1 MIAAMATAGWMIVDT
16 VLGPVRV
23 ETDGGAITV
32 VDLGGGRGTEPA
44 VALPAA
50 WAAAVRAACA
60 GRPPAE
66 LPPLRP
72 AGTPFQRQVWA
83 ALAAIPCG
91 TTRTYGQIAA
101 AIGRPAALRAVAA
114 ACGANPVAV
123 LIPCHRVV
131 AARGPGG
138 YSGAGGLATKLA
150 LLRAEGAAGG

>member
-1 MIAAMATAGWMIVDT
+1 MVGAMTTAGWMIVDT

-23 ETDGGAITV
+23 ETDGGAITAL
-32 VDLGGGRGTEPA
+32 DLGGGPGA
-44 VALPAA
+44 GLAGALPAE
-50 WAAAVRAACA
+50 WATAVQSACA

-66 LPPLRP
+66 PPPLRP

-138 YSGAGGLATKLA
+138 YSGAGGLVTKLA
-150 LLRAEGAAGG
+150 LLRAEGVELG